1 MERTGDASNRWKWF
15 FCCQPALNTS
25 TWCRFDQSSDNGHA
39 VTVTPVRMFPKLPH
53 INYSLFINTLKLTL
67 TVACCNYHSRMRWTF
82 WLIVTIRHRLINRQ
96 WKFRIIATQIESA
109 KTDVEI
115 FSCCWLHNHKNNK
128 RKFSF
133 LNNFHTNKET
143 RQSERNIKSLK
154 NLRVRQQRRIVL
166 QNAQWRVERWRRWE
180 RKDEYLK
187 RKKWKWH
194 HRHDKL
200 KKFIN
205 PFLSHYSLSLLP
217 VCLLVRAIVAVS
229 SRTNSWID

>member
-53 INYSLFINTLKLTL
+53 INYSLFFNTLKLTL

-82 WLIVTIRHRLINRQ
+82 GLIVTIRHRLINRQ
-96 WKFRIIATQIESA
+96 RKFRIIATQIESA

-115 FSCCWLHNHKNNK
+115 FSCCWLHNHENNK

-133 LNNFHTNKET
+133 LNNFYTNKET
-143 RQSERNIKSLK
+143 RQSERGTLK
-154 NLRVRQQRRIVL
+154 VWKISESDNNEELFCRMHNEESRDDD
-166 QNAQWRVERWRRWE
+166 
-180 RKDEYLK
+180 DEK
-187 RKKWKWH
+187 GRMS
-194 HRHDKL
+194 
-200 KKFIN
+200 I
-205 PFLSHYSLSLLP
+205 
-217 VCLLVRAIVAVS
+217 
-229 SRTNSWID
+229 